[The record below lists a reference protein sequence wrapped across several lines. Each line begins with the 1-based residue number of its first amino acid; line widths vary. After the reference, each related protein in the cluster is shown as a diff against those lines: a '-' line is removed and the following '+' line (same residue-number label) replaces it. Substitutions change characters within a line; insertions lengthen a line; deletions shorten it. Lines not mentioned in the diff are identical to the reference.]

1 MTSAPFTPSRSSVIS
16 IVAPDS
22 FAYSSHLFH
31 RDSEVQSGFG
41 ATIVT
46 STPILAHP
54 TRRLF
59 ATLLRPSPRY
69 ATFRPFRCP
78 NSSFMV
84 RSIARHCVGCVV
96 SVRPF
101 HTGTPLYSA
110 STSAYLCSNPRNSIP
125 SNILPS
131 TRAVSSILSLSPNW
145 ISLPARYVG
154 IPPSSCAPTVNAH
167 LVLVDGFSKIRAM
180 FFPSRL
186 CPLIPAF
193 FFAFNSPARSTRYS
207 ISAGV

>member
-1 MTSAPFTPSRSSVIS
+1 MHIRHISSTEIPKSRGPS
-16 IVAPDS
+16 
-22 FAYSSHLFH
+22 
-31 RDSEVQSGFG
+31 VQ
-41 ATIVT
+41 
-46 STPILAHP
+46 
-54 TRRLF
+54 RLLH
-59 ATLLRPSPRY
+59 LLRFWRILPEGCSQRCYVHLQGMQPSDLSGV
-69 ATFRPFRCP
+69 P

-101 HTGTPLYSA
+101 HTGIPLYSA

-167 LVLVDGFSKIRAM
+167 LVLVDGFSKIRQCS
-180 FFPSRL
+180 FLPGCVL
-186 CPLIPAF
+186 
-193 FFAFNSPARSTRYS
+193 
-207 ISAGV
+207 